1 MKISNEDDL
10 EKDIQI
16 LASEHKININSSFT
30 LDIPI
35 CDCLSTYDESGHK
48 QNEEN
53 NIQNSALHTNTDQI
67 SSHSPAFETYTNIDL
82 FQINKNQTYN
92 YDSLQSN
99 LNQIDKNQS
108 FNNEKD
114 LTQKI
119 EKHELSNCDLPEVNN
134 FEENKKRIFPYKKV
148 KIRWLIH

>member
-1 MKISNEDDL
+1 MKISNKDDL

-35 CDCLSTYDESGHK
+35 CDFLSTYDESGHK

-53 NIQNSALHTNTDQI
+53 NIQNSAFHTNTDHI
-67 SSHSPAFETYTNIDL
+67 SSHSQAFQTYTNIDL
-82 FQINKNQTYN
+82 VQINNNLTYN

-114 LTQKI
+114 LTQEI

-134 FEENKKRIFPYKKV
+134 FQVKKV